1 LSFREEI
8 QSRAPRRW
16 SHSGGMD
23 HAVVRVRRAGPDD
36 GLAIGEVHAESW
48 LGAYVDILDPEFV
61 ARAAE
66 GRRVGW
72 PSRIRQLL
80 TAPNTLLV
88 AEVDGRICAF
98 AHAGPANSDA
108 SIGEVY
114 GFYSRPE
121 VWGTGVAGLLMEA
134 VCSELVPA
142 WQEAVLWTMRDARRA
157 RRFYEKAGWY
167 LTGEEK
173 LEPLSDWTTGT
184 TATPPA
190 VEYRRWLTR

>member
-1 LSFREEI
+1 
-8 QSRAPRRW
+8 
-16 SHSGGMD
+16 MD
-23 HAVVRVRRAGPDD
+23 HSVARVRRAGPDD
-36 GLAIGEVHAESW
+36 ASAIGDVHAESW
-48 LGAYVDILDPEFV
+48 LRAYVDILDPEFV

-72 PSRIRQLL
+72 ASRIRLLL

-88 AEVDGRICAF
+88 AELDSGICAF
-98 AHAGPANSDA
+98 AHAGPANSDV
-108 SIGEVY
+108 SVGEVY

-134 VCSELVPA
+134 VCAELGAV
-142 WQEAVLWTMRDARRA
+142 WQEAVLWTMRDAKRA
-157 RRFYEKAGWY
+157 RTFYEKAGWY

-173 LEPLSDWTTGT
+173 LEPLSDWMTRT